1 MYPDI
6 SIEPKWQP
14 LNGHVLRHA
23 TTNKEDNA
31 QAGIQARGFWG
42 NKTPTCNCFA
52 SFDRKT
58 ILIEQLSSTLRRFL
72 SNRPNS
78 IFCSTPKNHQRLV
91 TMDFRAV
98 SSLFLRL
105 GSFTVEA
112 VEDNSASHNLFG
124 NLTSGHLIHRNQKIT
139 RNKR

>member
-1 MYPDI
+1 MYHFYVSANLRIFSRLLGDCRLI
-6 SIEPKWQP
+6 TFVSYES
-14 LNGHVLRHA
+14 LNSCL
-23 TTNKEDNA
+23 
-31 QAGIQARGFWG
+31 
-42 NKTPTCNCFA
+42 

-58 ILIEQLSSTLRRFL
+58 MLIEQLSSKLRRFL

-78 IFCSTPKNHQRLV
+78 LFCCTPKNHQRLV

-105 GSFTVEA
+105 GSFTVDLWSFEA
-112 VEDNSASHNLFG
+112 VEDNSASQNLFG
-124 NLTSGHLIHRNQKIT
+124 NLTSGHLIHRIRKIT